1 MSAGKITVPDLSAMM
16 PAKCNMSLWARYSA
30 RTCVQ
35 EGKMGTGAQGQS
47 ARARASERPQRMDV
61 SFGHVHACALC
72 AIRTQLL
79 PTFCR
84 TARALPLTFSRL
96 HQCTVL
102 EAFSFLENY
111 VVSPARART
120 RARSIS
126 VEFI

>member
-1 MSAGKITVPDLSAMM
+1 
-16 PAKCNMSLWARYSA
+16 
-30 RTCVQ
+30 
-35 EGKMGTGAQGQS
+35 MGTGAQGQS

-120 RARSIS
+120 RARAIS